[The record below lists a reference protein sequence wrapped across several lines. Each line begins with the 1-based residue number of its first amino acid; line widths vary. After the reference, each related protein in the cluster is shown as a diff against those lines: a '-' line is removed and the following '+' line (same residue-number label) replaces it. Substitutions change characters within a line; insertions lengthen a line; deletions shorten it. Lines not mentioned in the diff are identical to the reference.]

1 MAIDGFPNPK
11 FPRSV
16 AQALLEQSC
25 HNEATGSMSN
35 PTELE
40 SAIFAAARDLPAERR
55 GSYLIKAC
63 GADTQLRLRLENRL
77 ADQTSSDGE
86 IVVTAFDP
94 DATITSTGVLPR
106 EEMIG
111 QTIGRYKLAQKLGE
125 GGFGTVY
132 VADQEEPVK
141 RRVALKITKLGMDTK
156 EVVARFKVEQQAMA
170 MMDHPGIAKVL
181 DAGASPSG
189 RPYFVMELVNGVK
202 ITEYCD
208 QHKLHTFARLELF
221 VQVCRAIEHAHQKG
235 IIHRDIKPSNIL
247 VASHDGNPV
256 PKVIDFG
263 IAKATQGLGGD
274 KAPVTLIDQ
283 FIGTPAYMSPEQAE
297 MGGIDVDT
305 RTDIYSLGVLLYELL
320 TSQTPLETKNL
331 LSRGFDEMRRMIREF
346 EPQIPSLRLGK
357 QQKSESTSTAKRHG
371 TDAHK
376 LIHLVRGDLD
386 WVVMKCLE
394 KDRRLRYETA
404 GNLAADVQRV
414 LDSEPVEAR
423 PPNALYRFR
432 KLVRRNKAA
441 FTAIFAIWAALV
453 VGMGVTT
460 WFVIDEKQQ
469 RDLAEIQSKRAESAR
484 QIAEAARGQADA
496 ALKHA
501 EEERQKAE
509 ASRLKAVAALEQSE
523 ADRAKAQASEKK
535 AEESEKKAEESARE
549 AQASEKKAV
558 ESEKEAQ
565 AARQQAENALAEA
578 RAEHNKADTAEKE
591 VKSTQTLAQS
601 ALHEAEVAQGR
612 ANAAAVKSEE
622 ATKAAATQENLR
634 KQAEASAAT
643 AMAQAS
649 QWHGAL
655 TNLLAGLDAM
665 PPSEAL
671 KVVNTSFT
679 AEDFKQPWSAPFLK
693 ARGNWRARTGDTNA
707 IADFS
712 QALNLEPGHVELFC
726 RLAPL
731 LAETGTA
738 DVYGHACA
746 EFLKQGSNN
755 LGVIK
760 DCLLAP
766 APEVDTASLATL
778 ASNAVAASAAEAH
791 QSNGKIILSLA
802 QYRQGHF
809 AEAADWAEKAL
820 TNSTEMGDTSGYSGV
835 AQADAILAMAQQQL
849 NQADAARE
857 TLKKGQQILDTKMP
871 KTESGDLGVDWPD
884 WVTARVLLRE
894 ATGLILPPTPK

>member
-1 MAIDGFPNPK
+1 
-11 FPRSV
+11 
-16 AQALLEQSC
+16 
-25 HNEATGSMSN
+25 MSN

-40 SAIFAAARDLPAERR
+40 SAIFAAARDLPEERR
-55 GSYLIKAC
+55 GSYLVKVC
-63 GADTQLRLRLENRL
+63 GTDTQLRLRLENRL
-77 ADQTSSDGE
+77 STQTASDGE
-86 IVVTAFDP
+86 VVVTACDP
-94 DATITSTGVLPR
+94 DATVTSTGVLPQ

-111 QTIGRYKLAQKLGE
+111 QTIGRYKLEQKLGE

-132 VADQEEPVK
+132 VAEQEEPVK
-141 RRVALKITKLGMDTK
+141 RRVALKITKLGMDTR

-181 DAGASPSG
+181 DAGATPSG

-202 ITEYCD
+202 ITDYCD
-208 QHKLHTFARLELF
+208 QQKLSTFARLELF

-247 VASHDGNPV
+247 VTSHDGTPV

-274 KAPVTLIDQ
+274 KAPVTLHDQ

-331 LSRGFDEMRRMIREF
+331 LSRGFDEMRRMIRES
-346 EPQIPSLRLGK
+346 EPQIPSLRLGSQK
-357 QQKSESTSTAKRHG
+357 KSEKTSTAKRHG
-371 TDAHK
+371 TDAHD

-394 KDRRLRYETA
+394 KDRKLRYETA
-404 GNLAADVQRV
+404 GNLDADVQRV
-414 LDSEPVEAR
+414 LDYEPVEAR
-423 PPNALYRFR
+423 PPSTLYRFR
-432 KLVRRNKAA
+432 KLVRRNKTVFA
-441 FTAIFAIWAALV
+441 AIFAIWAALV
-453 VGMGVTT
+453 IGMGVTT
-460 WFVIDEKQQ
+460 WFVINEKQQ
-469 RDLAEIQSKRAESAR
+469 RDLADIQTKRADSAR
-484 QIAEAARGQADA
+484 QISEAARQQANA

-523 ADRAKAQASEKK
+523 ADRAKAQVAEKKAEDSEKK
-535 AEESEKKAEESARE
+535 AEDSARE

-565 AARQQAENALAEA
+565 AARQQAETALAEA
-578 RAEHNKADTAEKE
+578 RTEHNKADTAEKE
-591 VKSTQTLAQS
+591 VRTTQTLAQS

-612 ANAAAVKSEE
+612 ANAASAKSDE
-622 ATKAAATQENLR
+622 AAKAAATEGNLR
-634 KQAEASAAT
+634 KQAEAAA
-643 AMAQAS
+643 AAAVAQAG

-655 TNLLAGLDAM
+655 TNLLAGLDTM
-665 PPSEAL
+665 PPVEAL
-671 KVVNTSFT
+671 KIVNTSLSG
-679 AEDFKQPWSAPFLK
+679 DDLKQAWAAPMLT
-693 ARGNWRARTGDTNA
+693 ARGNWQARSGNAAAA

-712 QALNLEPGHVELFC
+712 QALNLEPTNTELFG

-731 LAETGTA
+731 LAESG
-738 DVYGHACA
+738 VSNSYGHACA
-746 EFLKQGSNN
+746 EFLKQGTTN
-755 LGVIK
+755 LNVIK

-766 APEVDTASLATL
+766 TSEVDLASLVQMA
-778 ASNAVAASAAEAH
+778 AKAVASTPAESLP
-791 QSNGKIILSLA
+791 SNGKIILSLA

-809 AEAADWAEKAL
+809 AEAADSATKAL
-820 TNSTEMGDTSGYSGV
+820 TNVTEMGEARVYRGA
-835 AQADAILAMAQQQL
+835 AQAEAILAMAQQQF
-849 NQADAARE
+849 NQPDAARE
-857 TLKKGQQILDTKMP
+857 TLKKSQQILDTKMP
-871 KTESGDLGVDWPD
+871 KTEGGDLGVEWPD
-884 WVTARVLLRE
+884 WVTARVLVRE
-894 ATGLILPPTPK
+894 ARGLISPQAASK